1 MKTGCA
7 SAASIAIAL
16 VIGMNVFYTSS
27 SPADELSGI
36 KAPAS
41 PESSWQPPDLKD
53 LAGILKAKAKPDTDA
68 QKEYEL
74 AELIDLAEY
83 ANPETRV
90 AWDQAKQSAAAVGL
104 AQSDYFPMLALR
116 ASADY
121 AREPVPVPITATTAM
136 AISMSEPQEAQP
148 VATLEW
154 VLLDF
159 GRRKTG
165 VNAAKNQ
172 LLAANLGFNAK
183 HQQIVFKVQS
193 AFYELSKVHG
203 RIDVAQSA
211 LDSALKVQE
220 AAEERFKNG
229 LATAPDVS
237 QAQQQAASAA
247 FDLEEVQAKER
258 DAEVV
263 LAQGIGISPTVPL
276 HVVDFSG
283 LPVPTNLE
291 DTVEQFIDRSLEQ
304 RPDLLA
310 QVAILREKEAEMR
323 GARTAYYPTLSFN
336 GDVGGSFDRAQI
348 KVNDN
353 TLPWASTQQPT
364 WGVGLSLTWSL
375 FDGGARKHKLEI
387 AKAERDAAQHS
398 LEDARDKTVSQ
409 VWQYYTD
416 TKLAIRRLDVAVALV
431 DASGK
436 SYEQTFE
443 AYQNGLS
450 SLVDVLAARREL
462 SRARYTQL
470 DTRATVLE
478 STAALAFAS
487 GDLGQQLLKRKSG
500 NMSNEP

>member
-1 MKTGCA
+1 MKTEGA
-7 SAASIAIAL
+7 YAASIAAAL
-16 VIGMNVFYTSS
+16 VIGMNVFCAPSLS
-27 SPADELSGI
+27 ADELKGL

-41 PESSWQPPDLKD
+41 PESPWQPPDLEN
-53 LAGILKAKAKPDTDA
+53 LTSVLKAKTEPGAEA

-74 AELIDLAEY
+74 TELIDLAERS
-83 ANPETRV
+83 NPETRV

-121 AREPVPVPITATTAM
+121 TREPVPVPISATAASYIDLQ
-136 AISMSEPQEAQP
+136 AQEAQP

-159 GRRKTG
+159 GRRKAG

-172 LLAANLGFNAK
+172 LLAANLGFNAQ

-193 AFYELSKVHG
+193 AFYELSKVRG

-237 QAQQQAASAA
+237 QARQQAASAA

-258 DAEVV
+258 DAQVV
-263 LAQGIGISPTVPL
+263 LAGSIGITPTIPL
-276 HVVDFSG
+276 HVVDFSR

-310 QVAILREKEAEMR
+310 QVAVLREKEAEIR
-323 GARTAYYPTLSFN
+323 RARTAYYPTLSFD
-336 GDVGGSFDRAQI
+336 GDVGGSFDRAQM
-348 KVNDN
+348 KFLGNE
-353 TLPWASTQQPT
+353 LPWTSTQQPT

-375 FDGGARKHKLEI
+375 FDGSARKHKLEI
-387 AKAERDAAQHS
+387 AKAQRDAAQHS
-398 LEDARDKTVSQ
+398 LEDSRDKTISQ

-416 TKLAIRRLDVAVALV
+416 TKLAIRRLDVAAALV
-431 DASGK
+431 DASEK
-436 SYEQTFE
+436 SYQQTFE

-450 SLVDVLAARREL
+450 SLVDVLSARSEL
-462 SRARYTQL
+462 SQARSTQL

>member
-1 MKTGCA
+1 MKTDGA
-7 SAASIAIAL
+7 YLASIAAAL
-16 VIGMNVFYTSS
+16 VIGMNVFCAASL
-27 SPADELSGI
+27 PADELKGLKS
-36 KAPAS
+36 PAS
-41 PESSWQPPDLKD
+41 PESPWQPPDLENF
-53 LAGILKAKAKPDTDA
+53 ASVLKSKAEPEADS
-68 QKEYEL
+68 QKNYEL
-74 AELIDLAEY
+74 AELIDLAER

-90 AWDQAKQSAAAVGL
+90 AWEQAKQSAAAVGL
-104 AQSDYFPMLALR
+104 AQSDYFPILALR

-121 AREPVPVPITATTAM
+121 AREPVPVPITATTAGYLDLK
-136 AISMSEPQEAQP
+136 AQEVQP

-159 GRRKTG
+159 GRRKAG
-165 VNAAKNQ
+165 VNAAKYQ
-172 LLAANLGFNAK
+172 LLAANLGFNAQ
-183 HQQIVFKVQS
+183 HQQIVYKVQS
-193 AFYELSKVHG
+193 AFYELSKVRG

-229 LATAPDVS
+229 LVTAPDVS
-237 QAQQQAASAA
+237 QARQQAASAA

-258 DAEVV
+258 DAQVN
-263 LAQGIGISPTVPL
+263 LAESIGITPTVPL
-276 HVVDFSG
+276 HVVDFSR
-283 LPVPTNLE
+283 LSVPTNLE

-310 QVAILREKEAEMR
+310 QVADLREKEAEIHR
-323 GARTAYYPTLSFN
+323 ARAAYYPTLSFD
-336 GDVGGSFDRAQI
+336 GDIGGSFDRAQI
-348 KVNDN
+348 KAAGN
-353 TLPWASTQQPT
+353 TLPWASTQQPI

-387 AKAERDAAQHS
+387 ATAERDAAQHS
-398 LEDARDKTVSQ
+398 LEDSRDKTISQ

-416 TKLAIRRLDVAVALV
+416 TKLAIRRLDVAAALV
-431 DASGK
+431 DASEK
-436 SYEQTFE
+436 SYQQTFE

-450 SLVDVLAARREL
+450 SLVDVLSARSEL
-462 SRARYTQL
+462 SQARYTQL

-478 STAALAFAS
+478 SAAALAFAS

>member
-1 MKTGCA
+1 MKTGGA
-7 SAASIAIAL
+7 YAASIAAAL
-16 VIGMNVFYTSS
+16 VVGMNVFCASS
-27 SPADELSGI
+27 SPADELKGL
-36 KAPAS
+36 KAPVS
-41 PESSWQPPDLKD
+41 PDTPWQPPDLKGF
-53 LAGILKAKAKPDTDA
+53 ASVLKAKTEPEADAK
-68 QKEYEL
+68 KNYEL
-74 AELIDLAEY
+74 AELIDLAEHD
-83 ANPETRV
+83 NPKTRV

-104 AQSDYFPMLALR
+104 AQSDYFPILALR

-121 AREPVPVPITATTAM
+121 AREPVPVPLNATTAGYLDLR
-136 AISMSEPQEAQP
+136 AQEAQP

-159 GRRKTG
+159 GRRKAG
-165 VNAAKNQ
+165 VNVAKNQ
-172 LLAANLGFNAK
+172 LLAANLGFNAQ

-193 AFYELSKVHG
+193 AFYELSKVLG

-237 QAQQQAASAA
+237 QARQQAASAA
-247 FDLEEVQAKER
+247 FDLEDVQAKER
-258 DAEVV
+258 DAQVA
-263 LAQGIGISPTVPL
+263 LAESIGITPTVPL
-276 HVVDFSG
+276 HVVDFSR

-310 QVAILREKEAEMR
+310 QVAVLREKEAEIR
-323 GARTAYYPTLSFN
+323 RARAAYYPTLSFD
-336 GDVGGSFDRAQI
+336 GDIGGSFDRAQI

-375 FDGGARKHKLEI
+375 FEGGARKHKLEI

-398 LEDARDKTVSQ
+398 LEDSRDKTISQ

-416 TKLAIRRLDVAVALV
+416 AKLAIRRLDVAAALV
-431 DASGK
+431 DASEK
-436 SYEQTFE
+436 SYQQTFE

-450 SLVDVLAARREL
+450 SLVDVLSARREL
-462 SRARYTQL
+462 SQARYTQL
-470 DTRATVLE
+470 DTRATLLE